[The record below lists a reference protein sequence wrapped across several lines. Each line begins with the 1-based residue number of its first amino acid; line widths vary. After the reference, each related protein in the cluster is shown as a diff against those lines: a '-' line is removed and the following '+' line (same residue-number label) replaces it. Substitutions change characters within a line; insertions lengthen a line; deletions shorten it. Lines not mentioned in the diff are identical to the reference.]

1 MNISDLLT
9 QEEKDFLIDFYKT
22 TKIRWLRI
30 GHKKQIMIGA
40 DSCVGDKHIGL
51 MIDLGKNILPLF
63 DRLGLDDTYGY
74 LYCHFIEKDDEVGFY
89 FRIGDLREKKNT
101 I

>member
-9 QEEKDFLIDFYKT
+9 QEEKDFLIDFYRTYKV
-22 TKIRWLRI
+22 RWFRI
-30 GHKKQIMIGA
+30 GDVARMQFSP
-40 DSCVGDKHIGL
+40 DSNVDFVNKIFV
-51 MIDLGKNILPLF
+51 MEKAQSLF
-63 DRLGLDDTYGY
+63 QRLGLNDAYGY

-89 FRIGDLREKKNT
+89 FRIEDLREKKNT